1 MLIMSMD
8 DFIFVDAQFFF
19 APSEE
24 NEPLGKAVSISFV
37 DQYPNFEHK
46 EKILKNFEENG
57 LYLLDYEITYRP
69 INKNDDLEPY
79 NITRH

>member
-1 MLIMSMD
+1 MSMD

-24 NEPLGKAVSISFV
+24 HEPLGKAVSISFV
-37 DQYPNFEHK
+37 DKYPNFEHK
-46 EKILKNFEENG
+46 AKILKNFEESG

>member
-1 MLIMSMD
+1 MLIVFMD

-24 NEPLGKAVSISFV
+24 HEPLGKEVSISFV
-37 DQYPNFEHK
+37 DKYPNFDHK
-46 EKILKNFEENG
+46 AKILKNFEESG

>member
-1 MLIMSMD
+1 MD

-46 EKILKNFEENG
+46 EKILKNFEESG
-57 LYLLDYEITYRP
+57 LYLLDYEANPLTSILEFDCFP
-69 INKNDDLEPY
+69 IRFWFSK
-79 NITRH
+79 I

>member
-1 MLIMSMD
+1 MLIVFMD
-8 DFIFVDAQFFF
+8 DFIFVDAQFCF

-24 NEPLGKAVSISFV
+24 HEPLGKAVSISFV
-37 DQYPNFEHK
+37 DIYPNFEHK
-46 EKILKNFEENG
+46 ERILKNFKEKG

-69 INKNDDLEPY
+69 LNSNDDLEPY